1 MKCKTTV
8 DAEALQNA
16 RTGVPTG
23 EFHVDAE
30 ALQNARTGVPTGEF
44 HS

>member
-1 MKCKTTV
+1 MKTTTTV
-8 DAEALQNA
+8 DAQALQQA

-30 ALQNARTGVPTGEF
+30 ALQQARTGVPTGEF